1 MTQNNQ
7 EAIINVGQ
15 EVPYLESTQET
26 ATGGV
31 LTSYDFRDVGVIL
44 TVTPRINKSGTISL
58 DVNQQINSLIEFTL
72 FNAPVIAKREA
83 ATFVTVK
90 DGQTMIIG
98 GIIKDDK
105 TETVHKTPI
114 LGDIPFV
121 GRLFQRKDNRAEKTE
136 LMVFITPHVVY
147 DDEDANKVTEEQ
159 KSKLHLQNKSNDL
172 NRKK

>member
-1 MTQNNQ
+1 
-7 EAIINVGQ
+7 
-15 EVPYLESTQET
+15 VPYLRSTQET

-31 LTSYDFRDVGVIL
+31 LTSYDYRDVGVIL

-58 DVNQQINSLIEFTL
+58 NVNQEINSLIEFTL

-83 ATFVTVK
+83 SAYVTVK

-114 LGDIPFV
+114 LGDIPFL
-121 GRLFQRKDNRAEKTE
+121 GRLFQRKDTRSEKTE
-136 LMVFITPHVVY
+136 LMVFITPRVVY
-147 DDEDANKVTEEQ
+147 TDEDANKVTEEQ
-159 KSKLHLQNKSNDL
+159 KSKLNLQNKSNNT
-172 NRKK
+172 NRRIR